1 MDDFDK
7 MLMDLERIK
16 GKLSDSDDLEC
27 ITYLVNLI
35 RNLQKMDAMLE
46 LGRCGGKYDAQTKRS
61 ISGYR

>member
-46 LGRCGGKYDAQTKRS
+46 LGRCGGKYDA
-61 ISGYR
+61 